1 MNLKCKKIFTGL
13 ALSAMVFSS
22 VVSVSAQK
30 TDYAK
35 SKEKFQLQYK
45 GYIQFV
51 GSYCIPEDAGYH
63 LVAGKNVKQAYVNYT
78 RDGKSVTT
86 NGGRLYTSKA
96 KSKTSNTKHT
106 ATAYAWDKITLSDD
120 PKYVTKFNY
129 GWIYF
134 K

>member
-35 SKEKFQLQYK
+35 SKERFQLQYK

-63 LVAGKNVKQAYVNYT
+63 LVAGKNVKQAYQASAYAV
-78 RDGKSVTT
+78 DGLQLSVTQDIFT
-86 NGGRLYTSKA
+86 HRSQTRRRIERESSSSGNSTQHSGSYSGTSG
-96 KSKTSNTKHT
+96 
-106 ATAYAWDKITLSDD
+106 
-120 PKYVTKFNY
+120 KF
-129 GWIYF
+129 
-134 K
+134 